1 MKRFA
6 QVCFLLILT
15 ARYGYTNDFTDELQW
30 LTVVTACIGQ
40 YNMAQTGDYTVK
52 DPQDYYRPSD
62 IREWLARQSG
72 SRTTT
77 ATFYG
82 ICFDY
87 AQWAYNTISQD
98 RSQYER
104 LGMKQG
110 GWYIAGVGDNP
121 RQITLYDP
129 AARDK
134 ATVTMNGVPLKENS
148 RQNVR
153 AHSDAKNHAWLWVYG
168 NDGTIYW
175 LDPTW
180 TDNTGYVW
188 WGIVQN
194 GEETQIRPSAEY
206 CMVTLPN
213 AAAFEDLTKGY
224 ANYQYEMTDLSI
236 ADYTAALEKDPNNAL
251 IYSNRGVAYADISDY
266 DRAFADCNRAIELA
280 PNLSYVYYNR
290 GVAYYYRSD
299 KNYYDRAIADFS
311 QAIRLDPYFAL
322 AYHRRGLMY
331 TSKTDFDRAVA
342 DLTQA
347 ISLSPSNLDA
357 YNSRGVAYRR
367 RGDASR
373 SNEARAADYNRA
385 VADFEVVLRVIPN
398 DVTARSNLVMI
409 RRARG
414 Y

>member
-1 MKRFA
+1 MKRF
-6 QVCFLLILT
+6 VRVFLLLILT
-15 ARYGYTNDFTDELQW
+15 VRGGFTDDFTDELQW

-104 LGMKQG
+104 LGMKQD
-110 GWYIAGVGDNP
+110 GWYIAVVKNNP
-121 RQITLYDP
+121 QQIILYDP
-129 AARDK
+129 VSRDR
-134 ATVTMNGVPLKENS
+134 ATDTLNGVDLKEIS

-153 AHSDAKNHAWLWVYG
+153 NHGNITWHAWLWVYG

-194 GEETQIRPSAEY
+194 GEETKIRPSAEY

-224 ANYQYEMTDLSI
+224 AKYQYEMTDLSI

-251 IYSNRGVAYADISDY
+251 VYSNRGVAYADIGDY
-266 DRAFADCNRAIELA
+266 GRAFADCNRAIDLA
-280 PNLSYVYYNR
+280 PNLTYVYYNR
-290 GVAYYYRSD
+290 GVAYYYKND
-299 KNYYDRAIADFS
+299 KNDYDRAIADFN

-322 AYHRRGLMY
+322 AYYRRGIMY
-331 TSKTDFDRAVA
+331 SMKVDFDRAIA

-347 ISLSPSNLDA
+347 ISLNSSNLDA
-357 YNSRGVAYRR
+357 YNFRGSVYRR

-398 DVTARSNLVMI
+398 DATARSNLGMI